1 MVYSLMMD
9 NGGYSEFL
17 TEEQLRKIRKVIDDC
32 IKHVFGRAEKKLAVI
47 RIEKMLIN
55 MRENDRQE

>member
-1 MVYSLMMD
+1 MEVTRNFSQRNNL
-9 NGGYSEFL
+9 E
-17 TEEQLRKIRKVIDDC
+17 KIQKVINDC
-32 IKHVFGRAEKKLAVI
+32 IKQVFGRDEKKLAVI